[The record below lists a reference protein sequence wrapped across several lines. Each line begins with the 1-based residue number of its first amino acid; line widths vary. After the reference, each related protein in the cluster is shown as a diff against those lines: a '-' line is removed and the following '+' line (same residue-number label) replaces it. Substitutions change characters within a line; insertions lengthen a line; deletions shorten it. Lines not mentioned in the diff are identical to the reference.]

1 MKLLGYNYHYTWQDL
16 LNSLSGE
23 VTTSTLSQGSTKP
36 QELGSEERR
45 EQSRSALL
53 N

>member
-16 LNSLSGE
+16 LNTLSE

-45 EQSRSALL
+45 EQGRSALL